1 MYRIAQNNIRDFSFK
16 YCNTCQVKNQ
26 ITNLP
31 SVIPSRDKKFLRQK
45 SQRKGNYSKVI
56 QTICKY
62 KVQKSTFNMLRKPKK
77 EIASPSMCLSA
88 CCKYTHY
95 IVTKIRLICKNIV
108 YLVRIDG
115 TIYLSIQ
122 KYIMFAWL
130 LNFCFLKQYLTAYN
144 TK

>member
-1 MYRIAQNNIRDFSFK
+1 MRS
-16 YCNTCQVKNQ
+16 Q
-26 ITNLP
+26 IYHVLFPP
-31 SVIPSRDKKFLRQK
+31 SDKKFIRQK

-77 EIASPSMCLSA
+77 EKASPSMCLA
-88 CCKYTHY
+88 ECCKYTRH
-95 IVTKIRLICKNIV
+95 IMTKMRLICKNII
-108 YLVRIDG
+108 YLVRING

-122 KYIMFAWL
+122 KYIMFTWL
-130 LNFCFLKQYLTAYN
+130 LNFCFLKQYLTAYK